1 MKLVGYNSQMETT
14 IDSLRSVAF
23 LLVGFF
29 ARARASV
36 LAIVVASATA
46 VGLAACGGGG
56 GGGVG
61 NVGNGNGGG
70 GNGRGGVP
78 NLMNPMA
85 YFHGAER
92 VEGLQYQYKD
102 GSSGETDARGG
113 FQFEQGKTVV
123 FSIGEATTLGTVVVS
138 SDAERDFVTPL
149 RFVGN
154 NDDQA
159 VRVERLLIALDENNE
174 DGRISIP
181 EAALRTTTNLLG
193 ISGLDA
199 TMTMTSEPVVEGIT
213 MRIPSKADAQ
223 AALERT
229 NNCAY
234 SGSFAG
240 RLSDESSAA
249 LVLMP
254 SIGRFSVT
262 GVVTVAN
269 ASPAVSFI
277 NDDGTVKV
285 GGTVLA
291 IDLKTPPL
299 TATLDVE
306 FVDDG
311 VAMTTTGTIT
321 LASYDRIEFGGGTV
335 FGTLRRVAGDPNAD
349 YRLVGIYYGD
359 SDNDEGAFV
368 ADIYDGGN
376 AQSGSAQISDI
387 SDPNFQNTASATRMG
402 GFPTGSDET
411 TLILGVGGIFATL
424 TLDPAKTFSGAG
436 NGDEQSYEGSWCEL

>member
-1 MKLVGYNSQMETT
+1 MKLMGYNSQMETT
-14 IDSLRSVAF
+14 IDSLRSTAV

-29 ARARASV
+29 ARVRASV

-46 VGLAACGGGG
+46 IGLAACGGGG
-56 GGGVG
+56 GDGVG

-138 SDAERDFVTPL
+138 SDAGRDFVTPS
-149 RFVGN
+149 RIVGN
-154 NDDQA
+154 SDEQA

-174 DGRISIP
+174 DGISIP

-199 TMTMTSEPVVEGIT
+199 TMTMTSSPVVEGIT
-213 MRIPSKADAQ
+213 MQIPTKADAQ

-240 RLSDESSAA
+240 QLSDRSAAA

-254 SIGRFSVT
+254 SIG
-262 GVVTVAN
+262 GLTVADVVN
-269 ASPAVSFI
+269 LSTASPAISFTRDES
-277 NDDGTVKV
+277 DDVKI
-285 GGTVLA
+285 GEAFLT
-291 IDLKTPPL
+291 IDLKPPPL
-299 TATLDVE
+299 VATFELE
-306 FVDDG
+306 G
-311 VAMTTTGTIT
+311 ETTGTMT

-335 FGTLRRVAGDPNAD
+335 FGTVRRVAGDPNAD
-349 YRLVGIYYGD
+349 YRLVGVYDGGSDGD
-359 SDNDEGAFV
+359 GAFV
-368 ADIYDGGN
+368 ADIYRGGN
-376 AQSGSAQISDI
+376 AQISDI
-387 SDPNFQNTASATRMG
+387 SSPDFQDVLSGTHTGIGTAAL
-402 GFPTGSDET
+402 
-411 TLILGVGGIFATL
+411 TLQFGANSATL
-424 TLDPAKTFSGAG
+424 TLFADSNIFLGA
-436 NGDEQSYEGSWCEL
+436 NGDIGGTWCEL